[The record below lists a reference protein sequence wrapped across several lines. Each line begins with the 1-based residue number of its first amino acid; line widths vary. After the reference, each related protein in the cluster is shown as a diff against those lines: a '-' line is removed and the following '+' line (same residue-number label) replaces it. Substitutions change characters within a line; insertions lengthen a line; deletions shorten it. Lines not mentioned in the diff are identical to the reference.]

1 MYRIT
6 GLQIGTAQEG
16 KEDNMRYR
24 CLILDHDDTVV
35 NSTATIHYPA
45 FLEALKLLRPGVTI
59 SLDDYFRENFDP
71 GFIPYC
77 VGKLGMTD
85 EELEREV
92 ECWKNYVSGHTA
104 KAYDGMRE
112 IIGRQKEEG
121 GIVCVVSHSY
131 DFNIR
136 RDYEVNHLPM
146 PDMIFGWECPP
157 EQRKPN
163 TYALEIISQKY
174 HLKPDEMVMVD
185 DAKPGYDMAHAYG
198 VPFIGAG
205 WATDIPEIRDF
216 MRKSSDVYFTKVEEL
231 AKFLF
236 D

>member
-1 MYRIT
+1 
-6 GLQIGTAQEG
+6 
-16 KEDNMRYR
+16 MRYK

-45 FLEALKLLRPGVTI
+45 FLEALKLLRPGTTI

-92 ECWKNYVSGHTA
+92 ECWKAYVSGHTA

-112 IIGRQKEEG
+112 IIARQKAQG

-136 RDYEVNHLPM
+136 RDYEVNQLPM

-157 EQRKPN
+157 EQRKPE
-163 TYALEIISQKY
+163 TYALEVISRTY
-174 HLKPDEMVMVD
+174 DLKPEEMVMVD
-185 DAKPGYDMAHAYG
+185 DAKPGHDMAKAYG
-198 VPFIGAG
+198 VPFVGAG

-216 MRKSSDVYFTKVEEL
+216 MRKNSDVYFTKVEEL
-231 AKFLF
+231 AEYLNG
-236 D
+236 

>member
-1 MYRIT
+1 
-6 GLQIGTAQEG
+6 
-16 KEDNMRYR
+16 MRYR

-85 EELEREV
+85 EELEREL
-92 ECWKNYVSGHTA
+92 ECWKEYVSKHTA

-112 IIGRQKEEG
+112 IIGRQRAEG

-136 RDYEVNHLPM
+136 RDYASNDLPM
-146 PDMIFGWECPP
+146 PDMIFGWEYAS
-157 EQRKPN
+157 EQKSPV
-163 TYALEIISQKY
+163 TYALQDFSRKY
-174 HLKPDEMVMVD
+174 QLKPQEMVMVD
-185 DAKPGYDMAHAYG
+185 DSKPGYDMARAYD
-198 VPFIGAG
+198 VPYIGAG

-216 MRKSSDVYFTKVEEL
+216 MRKNSDVYFTSVEEL
-231 AKFLF
+231 AEFLF
-236 D
+236 DTEPA

>member
-1 MYRIT
+1 
-6 GLQIGTAQEG
+6 
-16 KEDNMRYR
+16 MRYR

-85 EELEREV
+85 EELEREL
-92 ECWKNYVSGHTA
+92 ECWKEYVSKHTA

-112 IIGRQKEEG
+112 IIGRQRAEG

-136 RDYEVNHLPM
+136 RDYASNDLPM
-146 PDMIFGWECPP
+146 PDMIFGWEYPP
-157 EQRKPN
+157 EQRKPG
-163 TYALEIISQKY
+163 TYALEVISRKY
-174 HLKPDEMVMVD
+174 RLKPQEMVMVD
-185 DAKPGYDMAHAYG
+185 DSKPGYDMAKAYG
-198 VPFIGAG
+198 VPFVGAG

-216 MRKSSDVYFTKVEEL
+216 MRTNSDVYFTSVEEL
-231 AKFLF
+231 AEFLF
-236 D
+236 DTEPA

>member
-1 MYRIT
+1 
-6 GLQIGTAQEG
+6 
-16 KEDNMRYR
+16 MRYK

-92 ECWKNYVSGHTA
+92 ECWKAYVSGHTA

-112 IIGRQKEEG
+112 IIERQKAEG
-121 GIVCVVSHSY
+121 GIVCVISHSY

-146 PDMIFGWECPP
+146 PDRILAGNVRLSRESPVPMHWKSYPA
-157 EQRKPN
+157 R
-163 TYALEIISQKY
+163 
-174 HLKPDEMVMVD
+174 MV
-185 DAKPGYDMAHAYG
+185 
-198 VPFIGAG
+198 
-205 WATDIPEIRDF
+205 
-216 MRKSSDVYFTKVEEL
+216 
-231 AKFLF
+231 
-236 D
+236 

>member
-1 MYRIT
+1 
-6 GLQIGTAQEG
+6 
-16 KEDNMRYR
+16 MRYR

-85 EELEREV
+85 EELEREL
-92 ECWKNYVSGHTA
+92 ECWKEYVSKHTA

-112 IIGRQKEEG
+112 IIGRQRAEG

-136 RDYEVNHLPM
+136 RDYASNDLPM
-146 PDMIFGWECPP
+146 PDMIFGWEYPP
-157 EQRKPN
+157 EQRKPG
-163 TYALEIISQKY
+163 TYALEVISRKY
-174 HLKPDEMVMVD
+174 RLKPQEMAMVD
-185 DAKPGYDMAHAYG
+185 DSKPGYDMAKAYG
-198 VPFIGAG
+198 VPFVGAG
-205 WATDIPEIRDF
+205 WAADIPEIRAF
-216 MRKSSDVYFTKVEEL
+216 MRKNSDVYFTSVEEL
-231 AKFLF
+231 AEFLF
-236 D
+236 DTEPA

>member
-1 MYRIT
+1 
-6 GLQIGTAQEG
+6 
-16 KEDNMRYR
+16 MRYR

-92 ECWKNYVSGHTA
+92 ECWKAYVSRHTA
-104 KAYDGMRE
+104 QAYDGIRG
-112 IIGRQKEEG
+112 IIERQKAEG

-136 RDYEVNHLPM
+136 RDYEANHLPT
-146 PDMIFGWECPP
+146 PDMIFGWEYPP
-157 EQRKPN
+157 EQRKPS
-163 TYALEIISQKY
+163 TYALEVISRKFG
-174 HLKPDEMVMVD
+174 LKSEEMVMVD
-185 DAKPGYDMAHAYG
+185 DAKPGYDMAKAYG
-198 VPFIGAG
+198 VTFAGAG
-205 WATDIPEIRDF
+205 WAMDIPEIRDF
-216 MRKSSDVYFTKVEEL
+216 MRKNSDVYFTKVEEL
-231 AKFLF
+231 AVYLNG
-236 D
+236 

>member
-1 MYRIT
+1 
-6 GLQIGTAQEG
+6 
-16 KEDNMRYR
+16 MRYR

-77 VGKLGMTD
+77 VGMTD
-85 EELEREV
+85 EELEREL
-92 ECWKNYVSGHTA
+92 ECWKEYVSKHTA

-112 IIGRQKEEG
+112 IIGRQRAEG

-136 RDYEVNHLPM
+136 RDYASNDLPM
-146 PDMIFGWECPP
+146 PDMIFGWEYPP
-157 EQRKPN
+157 EQRKPG
-163 TYALEIISQKY
+163 TYALEVISRKY
-174 HLKPDEMVMVD
+174 RLKPQEMVMVD
-185 DAKPGYDMAHAYG
+185 DSKPGYDMAKAYG
-198 VPFIGAG
+198 VPFVGAG

-216 MRKSSDVYFTKVEEL
+216 MRKNSDVYFTSVEEL
-231 AKFLF
+231 AEFLF
-236 D
+236 DTEPA

>member
-1 MYRIT
+1 
-6 GLQIGTAQEG
+6 
-16 KEDNMRYR
+16 MRYR

-85 EELEREV
+85 EELEREL
-92 ECWKNYVSGHTA
+92 ECWKEYVSKHTA

-112 IIGRQKEEG
+112 IIGRQRAEG

-136 RDYEVNHLPM
+136 RDYASNDLPM
-146 PDMIFGWECPP
+146 PDMIFGWEYPP
-157 EQRKPN
+157 EQRKPG
-163 TYALEIISQKY
+163 TYALEVISRKY
-174 HLKPDEMVMVD
+174 RLKPQEMVMVD
-185 DAKPGYDMAHAYG
+185 DSKPGYDMAKAYG
-198 VPFIGAG
+198 VPFVGAG

-216 MRKSSDVYFTKVEEL
+216 MRKNSDVYFTSVGEL
-231 AKFLF
+231 AEFLF
-236 D
+236 DQSPM